1 MIIITTGD
9 LVKTD
14 AEALVNTVNC
24 VGVMGKGI
32 ALQFKQAFPAN
43 YEAYRRACETYQ
55 VRPGSMFVFAT
66 NSLVN
71 PKYIINFPTKRHW
84 KGKARLEDIRIGL
97 EALAKEIERLDIQ
110 SVAVPP
116 LGCGHGG
123 LEWVK
128 VRPMIENALSELE
141 GVEVTLFAPSGAP
154 APDTIQVR
162 TKAPGMTR
170 GRALLLRL
178 LGLYGMQDYRHSML
192 EVQKLAY
199 FLQEAGE
206 PLKLKFVKHSYGPY
220 AETLHH
226 VLQRMDGHFIRG
238 YGDRSRR
245 SQIFVLPG
253 VEQAAE
259 KYLATDTAANQ
270 RLERVRNLI
279 DGYETPY
286 GLELLATLHWVAR
299 EDALAASDSDEA
311 IKVVHA
317 WNARKRRIFPAEHI
331 RIAWRHL
338 NNQGW
343 LHSH

>member
-1 MIIITTGD
+1 MITITTGD
-9 LVKTD
+9 LVKAD
-14 AEALVNTVNC
+14 AETLVNTVNC

-43 YEAYRRACETYQ
+43 YEAYRRACETHQ
-55 VRPGSMFVFAT
+55 VKLGSMLVFAT

-71 PKYIINFPTKRHW
+71 PKYIINFPTKGHW
-84 KGKARLEDIRIGL
+84 KGKARIKDIRLGL

-123 LEWVK
+123 LEWEE

-141 GVEVTLFAPSGAP
+141 GVKVTLFAPSGAP
-154 APDTIQVR
+154 APDAIEVR
-162 TKAPGMTR
+162 TKPPNMTR
-170 GRALLLRL
+170 GRALLLEL

-253 VEQAAE
+253 AEQAAE

-343 LHSH
+343 LRSH

>member
-1 MIIITTGD
+1 MITITTGD
-9 LVKTD
+9 LVKAD
-14 AEALVNTVNC
+14 AETLVNTVNC

-43 YEAYRRACETYQ
+43 YEAYRRACETHQ
-55 VRPGSMFVFAT
+55 VKPGSMLVFAT

-84 KGKARLEDIRIGL
+84 KGKARIKDIRLGL

-123 LEWVK
+123 LEWEE

-141 GVEVTLFAPSGAP
+141 GVEVTLFAPAGAP

-245 SQIFVLPG
+245 PQIFVLPG
-253 VEQAAE
+253 AEQAAE